1 MSSSNKNIP
10 SAWVWSQYR
19 LNGSSSHLALSKFI
33 SKQASSNYL
42 YTAAAIVFLFLAA
55 IYKESNEVYAP
66 HQLSSAE
73 IANSQIDKAL
83 KNLNE
88 AYKISPREE
97 TEKLI
102 NQVGKIQKE

>member
-1 MSSSNKNIP
+1 MSSDDKNTP
-10 SAWVWSQYR
+10 SAWVWSEYR
-19 LNGSSSHLALSKFI
+19 LKGSSAHLAHSKFAT
-33 SKQASSNYL
+33 KPASSKYL
-42 YTAAAIVFLFLAA
+42 YAAVAIVLLALAA

-73 IANSQIDKAL
+73 IANSQIEKAL
-83 KNLNE
+83 KSLNE

-102 NQVGKIQKE
+102 NQIRKIPKD